1 MQPHRTS
8 AILALPV
15 AALLVAAAPQ
25 PAPPTGAAPVP
36 HRAVYRIGLA
46 DTSQAS
52 SITSADGRMVFEIA
66 GSACEGYT
74 TSQRLVVRLGD
85 TEGAEKLLDFRVST
99 FEGGSGELFRF
110 VSRTYVNDQVV
121 EDVKGQARRTPAG
134 IEVKLQNPQEKTVQL
149 TPATLFPGQHLS
161 ALLDAARADRRFLS
175 AEIYEGSGTG
185 DSSDTA
191 TAVIGTAGSESAGEA
206 LMRGIRSWP
215 VSVAYFSKA
224 EAALQDGGEETPSY
238 QMSFTLLENGVTKNL
253 RMDYGDYA
261 LSGNLEEIEALPPA
275 KCE

>member
-1 MQPHRTS
+1 MQRYRSS
-8 AILALPV
+8 AAVAVPV
-15 AALLVAAAPQ
+15 AVLLGAAAPQ
-25 PAPPTGAAPVP
+25 PAPSAGDAPVP
-36 HRAVYRIGLA
+36 HRAVYRIALA

-66 GSACEGYT
+66 GSACEGYKM
-74 TSQRLVVRLGD
+74 SQRLVVRLGD

-99 FEGGSGELFRF
+99 FEAGAGDLFRF
-110 VSRTYVNDQVV
+110 VSRTYVDDRVV
-121 EDVKGQARRTPAG
+121 EDVKGQATRTPG
-134 IEVKLQNPQEKTVQL
+134 GVEVRLETPQQKTVRL
-149 TPATLFPGQHLS
+149 MPATLFPGQHLI

-191 TAVIGTAGSESAGEA
+191 TAVIGTPANEPAGEA
-206 LMRGIRSWP
+206 LVRGIRSWP

-224 EAALQDGGEETPSY
+224 EAAMQEGGEETPSY
-238 QMSFTLLENGVTKNL
+238 QMSFTLFENGVTKNL
-253 RMDYGDYA
+253 VMDYGDYA
-261 LSGNLEEIEALPPA
+261 LSGTLEEIEALAPA